1 MLHHLQHIVT
11 TLYSGA
17 NWILS
22 LLCTVFISRP
32 PTRGDLHLACMTVCE
47 QIFPVIII
55 FRFTAT
61 IHLPPRMAVERQ
73 WHCTGLR
80 LYVIRS
86 HFVARLLGR
95 GSMFVFSLEQFR
107 RLLAV
112 TEGWRGGALL
122 DLGAG
127 DGKTTEVMAPL
138 FSNVYVTEISGPMR
152 WILVK
157 RGFQ

>member
-1 MLHHLQHIVT
+1 MDRQWR
-11 TLYSGA
+11 YSG
-17 NWILS
+17 
-22 LLCTVFISRP
+22 V
-32 PTRGDLHLACMTVCE
+32 
-47 QIFPVIII
+47 
-55 FRFTAT
+55 
-61 IHLPPRMAVERQ
+61 RM
-73 WHCTGLR
+73 
-80 LYVIRS
+80 YVIHS

-95 GSMFVFSLEQFR
+95 GSMFVYSLEQFR

-127 DGKTTEVMAPL
+127 DGKTTEVMAPI

>member
-1 MLHHLQHIVT
+1 MFLDGIKPP
-11 TLYSGA
+11 S
-17 NWILS
+17 LS
-22 LLCTVFISRP
+22 VE
-32 PTRGDLHLACMTVCE
+32 VCE
-47 QIFPVIII
+47 QKFPVIKT
-55 FRFTAT
+55 FVFTAT
-61 IHLPPRMAVERQ
+61 IDIPPRIAWGRQ
-73 WHCTGLR
+73 WRYTGIR
-80 LYVIRS
+80 LYIIDS
-86 HFVARLLGR
+86 HSVGRLLGR
-95 GSMFVFSLEQFR
+95 GSMFVYSMEQFR

-152 WILVK
+152 WILLK

>member
-1 MLHHLQHIVT
+1 
-11 TLYSGA
+11 
-17 NWILS
+17 
-22 LLCTVFISRP
+22 
-32 PTRGDLHLACMTVCE
+32 
-47 QIFPVIII
+47 
-55 FRFTAT
+55 
-61 IHLPPRMAVERQ
+61 MAVDRQ
-73 WHCTGLR
+73 RRYTLAR
-80 LYVIRS
+80 LYVI
-86 HFVARLLGR
+86 HCYFVARLLGR
-95 GSMFVFSLEQFR
+95 GSMFVYSLEQFR

-112 TEGWRGGALL
+112 AEGWRGGALL

>member
-1 MLHHLQHIVT
+1 
-11 TLYSGA
+11 
-17 NWILS
+17 
-22 LLCTVFISRP
+22 
-32 PTRGDLHLACMTVCE
+32 
-47 QIFPVIII
+47 
-55 FRFTAT
+55 
-61 IHLPPRMAVERQ
+61 
-73 WHCTGLR
+73 
-80 LYVIRS
+80 
-86 HFVARLLGR
+86 
-95 GSMFVFSLEQFR
+95 MFVYSLEQFR

-138 FSNVYVTEISGPMR
+138 FSTVYVTEISGPMR